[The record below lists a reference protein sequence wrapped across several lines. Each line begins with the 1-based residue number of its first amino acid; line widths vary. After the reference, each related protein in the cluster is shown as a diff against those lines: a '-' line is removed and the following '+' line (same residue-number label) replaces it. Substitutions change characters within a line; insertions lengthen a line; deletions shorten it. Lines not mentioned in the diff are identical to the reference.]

1 MSTRRTLVEVTDV
14 SVRFGGVAALRGV
27 SCEVA
32 EGSLHAIIGPNGAG
46 KSTLLNVLSGIVR
59 PTEGTVRVR
68 GVDLARRRPHQMAAL
83 GMARAFQNIA
93 LYGEMS
99 VLENLM
105 LGRHHLMR
113 SGLAAAPLR
122 LPGSR
127 REERRHRDRVIEI
140 AESLGMAHL
149 LRRRT
154 GELPYGDQKRVE
166 LARAICMETPVL
178 LLDEPLA
185 GMNHDEKLEVAGM
198 IRHCHSERA
207 ATVILVDHDMPIV
220 MDMADTVTVLDFGRR
235 IAQGTPAEVSS
246 HPAVIAAYLGEAGS
260 EEARS

>member
-1 MSTRRTLVEVTDV
+1 MSTRTTLVEVDNV

-68 GVDLARRRPHQMAAL
+68 GVDLARRRPHRMAAL

-113 SGLAAAPLR
+113 SGLAGAPLR

-127 REERRHRDRVIEI
+127 REEQRHRARVIEI
-140 AESLGMAHL
+140 VESLGMAHL
-149 LRRRT
+149 LHRRT

-166 LARAICMETPVL
+166 LARAICMEAPLL

-207 ATVILVDHDMPIV
+207 ATVIMVDHDMPIV

-246 HPAVIAAYLGEAGS
+246 HPAVIAAYLGEAGP
-260 EEARS
+260 EEVRP